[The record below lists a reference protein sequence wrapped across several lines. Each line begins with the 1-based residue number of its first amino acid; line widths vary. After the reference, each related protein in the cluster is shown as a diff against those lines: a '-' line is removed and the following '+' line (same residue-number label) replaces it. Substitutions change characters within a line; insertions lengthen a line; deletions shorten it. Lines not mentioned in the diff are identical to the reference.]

1 MDKPGHEQGTIFE
14 VKRFAVHD
22 GPGVRTTLF
31 LKGCPLR
38 CRWCHNPEG
47 MEAKPQLAY
56 HEQKCLHCG
65 ECVGTC
71 PQGAHSLVD
80 GRHVLERAKCIA
92 CGQCVEAC
100 LGRALRLFGHAIS
113 VAEAADIVLED
124 RDFYRDGGGVTVSGG
139 EPLLQAGFCAA
150 LFAALKLEGIG
161 CAVDTSGAVPWEAF
175 AKVLPYTD
183 IFLYDVKHVDETR
196 HRAWVGTSNE
206 RILANLQKLA
216 GQGIPIEV
224 RIPLIP
230 GLNLDRESLEN
241 IGRFLSGLG
250 NLAGVRLLPYHPAES
265 KFAAIGKADPM
276 EGTDLPTAEQ
286 IRAATAIMT
295 NCGIQIL

>member
-1 MDKPGHEQGTIFE
+1 MTTERGTIFE

-47 MEAKPQLAY
+47 IESRPVLAC

-65 ECVGTC
+65 KCVGAC

-80 GRHVLERAKCIA
+80 GRHALDRRKCIA

-100 LGRALRLFGHAIS
+100 LGRALRLYGRDIS
-113 VAEAADIVLED
+113 VGEARDIVLED
-124 RDFYRDGGGVTVSGG
+124 RDFYREGGGVTVSGG
-139 EPLLQAGFCAA
+139 EPLLQADFCRE
-150 LFAALKLEGIG
+150 LFSALKLDGIN

-183 IFLYDVKHVDETR
+183 IILYDLKHVDEAL
-196 HRAWVGTSNE
+196 HREWVGAPND
-206 RILANLQKLA
+206 RVLANLRKLS
-216 GQGIPIEV
+216 GQGVPIEV
-224 RIPLIP
+224 RVPLIP
-230 GLNLDRESLEN
+230 GFNLDGKSLRS
-241 IGRFLSGLG
+241 IGHFLADLG
-250 NLAGVRLLPYHPAES
+250 NLVGVQLLPFHPAQS
-265 KFAAIGKADPM
+265 KFEAIGKADPM
-276 EGTDLPTAEQ
+276 EDAEIPTAGQ
-286 IRAATAIMT
+286 VQTAIDIMAD
-295 NCGIQIL
+295 CGLRIL